1 MPPPRRRP
9 APRPPGPTRRCN
21 WRVTAAQAGTR
32 LDVFL
37 RGWLPEALGRPLAN
51 ASVRRLVL
59 AGAVRI
65 DGQPARRPAQPLEAG
80 VHVEAVVRLDL
91 LAEARRER
99 EQHVTLSEASLLFL
113 DDALAALD
121 KPAGLPMH
129 PTADP
134 ARPDLVSLAT
144 RFLSERLGWDVRLG
158 LHQRLDRDTSGV
170 VLFTLDPAAD
180 APLAAAFAA
189 RAVTKVYEALCH
201 RPRHA
206 VRESWSVSGELGP
219 VGRGRAQRMGL
230 VSEGGQASE
239 TRFRLLQDL
248 GPALLV
254 EARPLTGRKHQVRA
268 HLAASGCPILGDELY
283 SPGLR
288 SPVAVERV
296 MLHAQR
302 LELRHPLT
310 GAPLRLESPRP
321 EDFAAALAAL
331 RPSA

>member
-1 MPPPRRRP
+1 MHPPRRSP
-9 APRPPGPTRRCN
+9 ARAPGPTRRCN
-21 WRVTAAQAGTR
+21 WHVTPAQEGTR
-32 LDVFL
+32 LDAFL
-37 RGWLPEALGRPLAN
+37 RDRLPEALGRPLAN

-59 AGAVRI
+59 AGAVHVEGRS
-65 DGQPARRPAQPLEAG
+65 ARRPAETLVAG
-80 VHVEAVVRLDL
+80 AHVEAVVRLDL

-99 EQHVTLSEASLLFL
+99 EQHVSLSEGSLLFL
-113 DDALAALD
+113 DGALAVLD

-129 PTADP
+129 ATADP
-134 ARPDLVSLAT
+134 ARPDFVTLAT
-144 RFLSERLGWDVRLG
+144 RFLSERQGRAVRLG

-170 VLFTLDPAAD
+170 ALFTLDRAAD

-201 RPRHA
+201 RPRQP
-206 VRESWSVSGELGP
+206 VREAWSVSGDLGP

-230 VSEGGQASE
+230 VSEGGQPSE
-239 TRFRLLQDL
+239 TRFRLLEDL

-268 HLAASGCPILGDELY
+268 HLAASGCPVLGDELY

-296 MLHAQR
+296 MLHARR

-331 RPSA
+331 G